1 MRSLI
6 FTYLLLATLN
16 IFESPPACAEEKTA
30 AERGYDAMIG
40 RVFAPPI
47 WSARAYDN
55 VWKQWGLS
63 EKPSDYAQAFMD
75 RYGLHPAPFENR
87 GLPMGMRRSRS
98 LLGDALTN
106 DCLIC
111 HAGSIAGQSVVGLG
125 NASLDLQALYDEMY
139 AADGMPFRFPF
150 RFSNA
155 RGTVEAGALLGYLM
169 QFRDADLRLLKQP
182 LKLGYRDDLCEDI
195 PAWWNLKKKQT
206 MYHNGGV
213 SARSVRSIM
222 TFMLSPLNT
231 SDYIKRQ
238 EPVFSDIHSWIE
250 SIEPPRYPFEINTE
264 IAARG
269 EQVFRQNC
277 VRCHG
282 TYGPDGKYP
291 NKHVPID
298 VIGTDPTLAGGFTFD
313 FLAHYSDS
321 WFAQE
326 TGPDGESYLRMQ
338 PGYQAP
344 PLDGI
349 WATAPYFHNG
359 SVPSV
364 YYVLNSTARPR
375 IFTRSHRTQRDDYD
389 ELKLGWRIT
398 ELNSALAPDLSP
410 REQRAI
416 YDTTQPGR
424 GNGGHTFG
432 DHLSED
438 ERMAVIEYLK
448 TL

>member
-1 MRSLI
+1 MR
-6 FTYLLLATLN
+6 FVFGWLLVLTSSMTDGLQSRAD
-16 IFESPPACAEEKTA
+16 EKTA
-30 AERGYDAMIG
+30 AERGYEAMIG

-55 VWKQWGLS
+55 VWKRWGLA
-63 EKPSDYAQAFMD
+63 EKPDNYAQALMD

-87 GLPMGMRRSRS
+87 GLPMGMRRTRG
-98 LLGDALTN
+98 LLGDSLTN
-106 DCLIC
+106 DCLLC
-111 HAGSIAGQSVVGLG
+111 HAGSIAGQSVIGLG
-125 NASLDLQALYDEMY
+125 NASLDLQSLYDDMY
-139 AADGMPFRFPF
+139 ATDGLPFRFPF

-169 QFRDADLRLLKQP
+169 QFRDSDLRLLKQP
-182 LKLGYRDDLCEDI
+182 LKLGYRDDLYEDI

-238 EPVFSDIHSWIE
+238 EPVFSDIHNWLE
-250 SIEPPRYPFEINTE
+250 SLEPPRYPFEIDTE
-264 IAARG
+264 VAARG
-269 EQVFRQNC
+269 EQLFRQNC

-282 TYGPDGKYP
+282 AYGPDGKYP
-291 NKHVPID
+291 NRHVPIEI
-298 VIGTDPTLAGGFTFD
+298 IGTDRTLADGFTID
-313 FLAHYSDS
+313 FLSHYADS
-321 WFAQE
+321 WFAEE
-326 TGPDGESYLRMQ
+326 TGPDGKSYLQIQ

-344 PLDGI
+344 PLDGV

-364 YYVLNSTARPR
+364 YYVLNSKARPR
-375 IFTRSHRTQRDDYD
+375 IFTRSYRTQREDYD
-389 ELKLGWRIT
+389 AVKLGWRIT
-398 ELNSALAPDLSP
+398 DLGSPATSDLSP
-410 REQRAI
+410 RERRGI
-416 YDTTQPGR
+416 YDTTQAGR
-424 GNGGHTFG
+424 GNGGHLFG
-432 DHLSED
+432 DHLSDD